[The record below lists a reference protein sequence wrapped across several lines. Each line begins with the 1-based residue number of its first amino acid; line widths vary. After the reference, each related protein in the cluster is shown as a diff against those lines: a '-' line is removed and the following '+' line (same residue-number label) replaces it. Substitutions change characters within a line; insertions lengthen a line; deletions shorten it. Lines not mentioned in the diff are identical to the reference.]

1 MIRAFIIDFKAF
13 KKITI
18 IKVSLILVINTY
30 YVDFKVN
37 LFIVD
42 DNFINLR

>member
-1 MIRAFIIDFKAF
+1 MIRAFIIDLKAF
-13 KKITI
+13 KKIII